1 MENKVKVP
9 LEFDPKYYS
18 GVFNNH
24 TKILGF
30 SPRYEN
36 GYFECKDF
44 NADPYLE
51 QIVHLG
57 EVKEWNLRLYRFG
70 HSTRFDRV
78 CHDYQYHIILP
89 LVEKWDLNMEGRIL
103 IANATAGHFINFGR
117 LITNIEV
124 CDSYTPS
131 NHFIIL
137 DRVCYRKITAPNRH
151 YKGVL
156 PILEIKI

>member
-30 SPRYEN
+30 NPRYEN

-78 CHDYQYHIILP
+78 CHDYLISFEAISQATLKYFFVDQQSYFVFAGFLIL
-89 LVEKWDLNMEGRIL
+89 LLHL
-103 IANATAGHFINFGR
+103 
-117 LITNIEV
+117 
-124 CDSYTPS
+124 
-131 NHFIIL
+131 
-137 DRVCYRKITAPNRH
+137 
-151 YKGVL
+151 
-156 PILEIKI
+156 